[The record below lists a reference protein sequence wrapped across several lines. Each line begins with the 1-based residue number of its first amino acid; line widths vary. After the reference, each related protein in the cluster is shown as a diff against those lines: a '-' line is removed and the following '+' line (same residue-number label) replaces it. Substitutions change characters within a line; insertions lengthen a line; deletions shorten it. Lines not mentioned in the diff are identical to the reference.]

1 MSFREPNIAGYRLF
15 CCGFASSLLIL
26 CLSSVSSAQKSGS
39 DEQFGPVV
47 RAYLGYLRNEQEVVD
62 DRASRHE
69 VSVAY
74 YHRNSNRIRALRQM
88 AIQIANES
96 QNDYIPEL
104 EAVTANELGLLFE
117 RPPRS
122 KTLKIGEVLQ
132 TTFRYLGL
140 VRSGESFYIFAR
152 LDPYEQSELMQK
164 ANHNVDNAANSGE
177 TPPSSRVKAMTRARR
192 VTTP

>member
-1 MSFREPNIAGYRLF
+1 
-15 CCGFASSLLIL
+15 
-26 CLSSVSSAQKSGS
+26 
-39 DEQFGPVV
+39 
-47 RAYLGYLRNEQEVVD
+47 
-62 DRASRHE
+62 
-69 VSVAY
+69 
-74 YHRNSNRIRALRQM
+74 M

-104 EAVTANELGLLFE
+104 EAVTASELGLLFE
-117 RPPRS
+117 RPPRAQ
-122 KTLKIGEVLQ
+122 TLKVGEVLQ